1 MNEEAFSSRITRK
14 IIIFSPN
21 GSRTHDLPEYQLDT
35 LNHSDILSIVDMAG
49 HVSDIRTLVYDFA
62 LHDSSIAQ
70 WLECATVIPN

>member
-14 IIIFSPN
+14 IIFFPKRESNEFPN
-21 GSRTHDLPEYQLDT
+21 GSRTHDLQEYQLDT

-70 WLECATVIPN
+70 